1 MRRVEA
7 TPMTDHVRL
16 TAVPRLRV
24 RFAGETI
31 VDTERA
37 YVVHEGSMSARYY
50 VPREDVRAEITD
62 TTDGASCP
70 WKGQW
75 RHLDLTLGATR
86 VPAAAWTYYA
96 TTPVCAPIQGFVAF
110 YANKVEAIEVG

>member
-1 MRRVEA
+1 MS
-7 TPMTDHVRL
+7 DHVRL

-31 VDTERA
+31 VDTERGH
-37 YVVHEGSMSARYY
+37 VVHEGALPPRYY
-50 VPREDVRAEITD
+50 VPREDIRAEVTD
-62 TTDGASCP
+62 TTDGAACP

-75 RHLDLTLGATR
+75 RHLDLTLGAKR
-86 VPAAAWTYYA
+86 APAAAWTYYA

-110 YANKVEAIEVG
+110 YANKVDAIEVG